1 MPLHQKILI
10 SILVGLV
17 LGLVAHELAPDA
29 PAVTA
34 IVDNVTYP
42 VGEIWLRL
50 LKMLAVPLIFSALVV
65 GVAELDPR
73 KLGRVGGKTLLYTVL
88 TSVIAVGIGL
98 LLVNLVQ
105 PGANDSE
112 VVREMA
118 RALAEQR
125 PVVKAPS
132 SSGVEMIVNM
142 VPSNPIDAAAKGDM
156 IGLLLFGLMVGVAV
170 TTLRTP
176 AVDRFREMI
185 QGLYEVSM
193 KLIMWVIAMAPI
205 GVSALVFT
213 TMSRLGV
220 EILPYIGL
228 YVAVVVGALGL
239 HMFGVYPLL
248 LKYVAKRSPLEFFR
262 GSRTAMATA
271 FATASSNATLPT
283 SLMVAEND
291 LKLPRGIS
299 RFVLTA
305 GSTMNQHGTALFEG
319 VTVIFL
325 AQLFDVPLD
334 LGQQAMIMFVCV
346 LGGVGTAGIPS
357 GSLPVV
363 AMILAMFN
371 IPPEGLALVMGVD
384 RFLDMCRTTLN
395 VTGDLALAA
404 VVSAGEEDIPHDPE
418 PEPVTPNPSA

>member
-10 SILVGLV
+10 SILAGLA
-17 LGLVAHELAPDA
+17 LGLGAHELAPSA
-29 PAVTA
+29 PAVTW

-50 LKMLAVPLIFSALVV
+50 LKMLAVPLIFTALVV

-73 KLGRVGGKTLLYTVL
+73 RLGRVGGKTLFYTVIVSTL
-88 TSVIAVGIGL
+88 AVGLGL
-98 LLVNLVQ
+98 LLVNLIQ
-105 PGANDSE
+105 PGVNDSPLL
-112 VVREMA
+112 REIA
-118 RALAEQR
+118 HSLAEKK
-125 PVVKAPS
+125 PVISAPQ
-132 SSGVEMIVNM
+132 GTGIDMLVNM
-142 VPSNPIDAAAKGDM
+142 VPENPVGAAARGDM
-156 IGLLLFGLMVGVAV
+156 IGLLVFGLMVGIGVATV
-170 TTLRTP
+170 RTP
-176 AVDRFREMI
+176 AVDRFKDAI
-185 QGLYEVSM
+185 QGLYEITM
-193 KLIMWVIAMAPI
+193 KLIMWIIAIAPI

-213 TMSRLGV
+213 TMSRLGI

-228 YVAVVVGALGL
+228 YVAVVVGALAI
-239 HMFGVYPLL
+239 HMFGVYPIL
-248 LKYVAKRSPLEFFR
+248 LKYVARRSPWAFFKD
-262 GSRTAMATA
+262 SRIAMATA

-283 SLMVAEND
+283 ALMVAENN

-319 VTVIFL
+319 VTVLFL
-325 AQLFDVPLD
+325 AQLFAVPLD
-334 LGQQAMIMFVCV
+334 LGQQAMVMFICV

-371 IPPEGLALVMGVD
+371 IPPEGLALIMGVD

-404 VVSAGEEDIPHDPE
+404 VVSVGEEDIPHEVEAELDG
-418 PEPVTPNPSA
+418 A

>member
-1 MPLHQKILI
+1 MPLHQKILL
-10 SILVGLV
+10 SILAGLV
-17 LGLVAHELAPDA
+17 LGLVAHELVPAA
-29 PAVTA
+29 PALGWV
-34 IVDNVTYP
+34 VDNVTYP

-50 LKMLAVPLIFSALVV
+50 LKMLAVPLIFTALVV

-73 KLGRVGGKTLLYTVL
+73 RLGRVGIKTLGYTVL

-98 LLVNLVQ
+98 VLVNLIE

-112 VVREMA
+112 VVRKMA
-118 RALAEQR
+118 RALAEKR
-125 PVVKAPS
+125 PVIAAPS
-132 SSGVEMIVNM
+132 SSGVDMIVNM
-142 VPSNPIDAAAKGDM
+142 VPANPVDAAARGDM
-156 IGLLLFGLMVGVAV
+156 IGLLLFGLMVGVGVATV
-170 TTLRTP
+170 RTP
-176 AVDRFREMI
+176 AVDRFRDAI
-185 QGLYEVSM
+185 QGLYEISM
-193 KLIMWVIAMAPI
+193 KLVMWVIGLAPI

-213 TMSRLGV
+213 TMARLGID
-220 EILPYIGL
+220 ILPYIAL
-228 YVAVVVGALGL
+228 YVVVVVSALAL
-239 HMFGVYPLL
+239 HMFGVYPVL
-248 LKYVAKRSPLEFFR
+248 LKYVAKRSPLQFFKD
-262 GSRTAMATA
+262 SRTAIATA

-283 SLMVAEND
+283 SLMVAENN

-319 VTVIFL
+319 VTVLFL
-325 AQLFDVPLD
+325 AQLFAVPLD
-334 LGQQAMIMFVCV
+334 IGQQAMIMFVCV

-404 VVSAGEEDIPHDPE
+404 VVSAGEEDIPHDE
-418 PEPVTPNPSA
+418 PAPDPT